1 MDALQTLIARLV
13 SPLFY
18 PFLADQRI
26 HVLYLA
32 SALGLAL
39 AVFLTSRAAGAHG
52 GLRGFLR
59 FCFPKAVYRHPS
71 AQVDYLYFLINRAG
85 TAVLLA
91 PMLIGAASVSAV
103 LRPLMDALWGPA
115 AAGAHPGTPAIAAL
129 TVAALL
135 AMDLGLFV
143 SHYLQHKV
151 PLLWEFH
158 KVHHSAEVMTPI
170 TVYRMHPVDDLLS
183 GTFVGLLT
191 GLVHAVFM
199 HIYGAAGVEFT
210 VFKLNLGVFLFYLL
224 GYNLRHSHIWLAYP
238 GWLSHL
244 LISPAQHQIHHSDAP
259 RHFDRNI
266 GFIFAFWDWFAGT
279 LYVPRGREDIRY
291 GLYAGE
297 HRDYDSVWKLYA
309 LPFRKCAVLLR
320 RNARERSA

>member
-1 MDALQTLIARLV
+1 MDALETLIARLV

-18 PFLADQRI
+18 PFLTDQRI
-26 HVLYLA
+26 HVLYLG
-32 SALGLAL
+32 SALVLAL
-39 AVFLTSRAAGAHG
+39 LVFLIRRRAGRLG

-59 FCFPKAVYRHPS
+59 FCFPKEVYRHPS

-85 TAVLLA
+85 TAALLA
-91 PMLIGAASVSAV
+91 PMLIGAASVSSV
-103 LRPLMDALWGPA
+103 LRSLMDTLWGPA
-115 AAGAHPGTPAIAAL
+115 AAGAPAGALAIGLL

-143 SHYLQHKV
+143 AHYLQHKV

-183 GTFVGLLT
+183 GTLVGLLT
-191 GLVHAVFM
+191 GLVYATFAHF
-199 HIYGAAGVEFT
+199 YGAAGAEFS
-210 VFKLNLGVFLFYLL
+210 VLKLNLGVFLFYLF
-224 GYNLRHSHIWLAYP
+224 GYNLRHSHIWLPYP
-238 GWLSHL
+238 AWLSHI

-259 RHFDRNI
+259 RHFDRNF
-266 GFIFAFWDWFAGT
+266 GFIFAFWDWHART

-291 GLYAGE
+291 GLHAGE
-297 HRDYDSVWKLYA
+297 HRDYDSVWRLYV
-309 LPFRKCAVLLR
+309 LPFRKCAALLR
-320 RNARERSA
+320 RHPRERSA

>member
-1 MDALQTLIARLV
+1 MDPLQTLIARV
-13 SPLFY
+13 ISPLFY
-18 PFLADQRI
+18 PLLPDQRI
-26 HVLYLA
+26 HVLYVG
-32 SALGLAL
+32 SALVLAL
-39 AVFLTSRAAGAHG
+39 LVFLSGRAIGARG

-59 FCFPKAVYRHPS
+59 FCFPKEVYRHPS
-71 AQVDYLYFLINRAG
+71 AQVDYLFFLINRAG

-103 LRPLMDALWGPA
+103 LRPMMDSLWGPA
-115 AAGAHPGTPAIAAL
+115 AADAAPGALGIGLL
-129 TVAALL
+129 TAAALL
-135 AMDLGLFV
+135 AMDLGLFIA
-143 SHYLQHKV
+143 HYLQHKV

-183 GTFVGLLT
+183 GTVVGLLT

-199 HIYGAAGVEFT
+199 HVYGVAGAEFT
-210 VFKLNLGVFLFYLL
+210 VFKLNLGVFLFYLF

-238 GWLSHL
+238 GWLAHL

-259 RHFDRNI
+259 RHFDRNL
-266 GFIFAFWDWFAGT
+266 GFIFAFWDWLAGT
-279 LYVPRGREDIRY
+279 LYVPRGREEIRY

-297 HRDYDSVWKLYA
+297 HRDYDSVWKLYV
-309 LPFRKCAVLLR
+309 LPFRKCAALLR
-320 RNARERSA
+320 RDVRERGA

>member
-1 MDALQTLIARLV
+1 MDALQTLIARIV

-18 PFLADQRI
+18 PFLTDQRI
-26 HVLYLA
+26 HVLYLG

-39 AVFLTSRAAGAHG
+39 LVFLTRRASAANGELG
-52 GLRGFLR
+52 GFLR
-59 FCFPKAVYRHPS
+59 FCFPKEVYRHPS
-71 AQVDYLYFLINRAG
+71 AQVDFLYFLINRAG

-103 LRPLMDALWGPA
+103 LRPLMDTLWGPA
-115 AAGAHPGTPAIAAL
+115 AAGAGPGALAVGLL
-129 TVAALL
+129 TVTGLL

-143 SHYLQHKV
+143 AHYLQHKV

-199 HIYGAAGVEFT
+199 HVYGAAGAEFT
-210 VFKLNLGVFLFYLL
+210 VLKLNLGVFLFYLF
-224 GYNLRHSHIWLAYP
+224 GYNLRHSHIWLPYP

-244 LISPAQHQIHHSDAP
+244 LISPAQHQVHHSDAP

-266 GFIFAFWDWFAGT
+266 GFIFAFWDWLAGT

-309 LPFRKCAVLLR
+309 LPFQKVAALLR
-320 RNARERSA
+320 RDARERSA

>member
-1 MDALQTLIARLV
+1 MDALQTLIAKIV

-18 PFLADQRI
+18 PFLPDQRV
-26 HVLYLA
+26 HVLYLG

-39 AVFLTSRAAGAHG
+39 LVFLAVRPAGGYG

-71 AQVDYLYFLINRAG
+71 AQVDYLYFLVNRAG
-85 TAVLLA
+85 TALLFA
-91 PMLIGAASVSAV
+91 PMLIGAASVSAA
-103 LRPLMDALWGPA
+103 LTPLMDAFWGPA
-115 AAGAHPGTPAIAAL
+115 AAAQPGALAL
-129 TVAALL
+129 ALLTAAALL
-135 AMDLGLFV
+135 AMDLGLFCA
-143 SHYLQHKV
+143 HYMQHKV

-183 GTFVGLLT
+183 GSLVGLVT
-191 GLVHAVFM
+191 GVVHAVFM
-199 HIYGAAGVEFT
+199 HRFGAAGAEFT
-210 VFKLNLGVFLFYLL
+210 VLKLNLGVFLFYLF
-224 GYNLRHSHIWLAYP
+224 GYNLRHSHIWLPYP

-259 RHFDRNI
+259 RHFDRNL
-266 GFIFAFWDWFAGT
+266 GFIFAFWDWSAGT

-309 LPFRKCAVLLR
+309 LPFRKAAALLR
-320 RNARERSA
+320 ADERERRA